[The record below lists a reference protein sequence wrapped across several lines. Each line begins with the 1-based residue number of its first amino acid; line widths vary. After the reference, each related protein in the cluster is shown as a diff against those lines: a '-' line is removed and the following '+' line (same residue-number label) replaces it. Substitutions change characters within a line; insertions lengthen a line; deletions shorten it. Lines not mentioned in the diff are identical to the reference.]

1 MKKMDDLDNQEFY
14 QPFLCSHR
22 VALKDFGI
30 KDEKG
35 RVLLNNLN
43 INLVNGDALLIQGAS
58 GTGKT
63 SLLKA
68 IAGIY
73 PFETI
78 GIAEH
83 PCSGSFILTTTS
95 LHATR
100 HFREAFV
107 ILISIPTIQI

>member
-1 MKKMDDLDNQEFY
+1 MKKMDDLDNQGSFINH
-14 QPFLCSHR
+14 FMFSSCHKKTLG
-22 VALKDFGI
+22 LKM
-30 KDEKG
+30 K
-35 RVLLNNLN
+35 RSVLLNNLN

-73 PFETI
+73 PLKRLVLQN
-78 GIAEH
+78 
-83 PCSGSFILTTTS
+83 ILVLEVYSTTTS

-100 HFREAFV
+100 HFTGSNLLS
-107 ILISIPTIQI
+107 LISIPIIQI